1 MKLSQ
6 KSKYFLSSTLLI
18 ALSFLYVLL
27 IKIGIDKQN
36 IDLEK
41 VNRISGVVEHS
52 GIDIHYGS
60 KGRTSDVF
68 YIKLK
73 YLDEKVGV
81 YRFSGKYEDLLQL
94 VKAGDSITVYV
105 SGKANRRENVNSN
118 VIQIE
123 KGTEV
128 LLSKTEYE
136 NKESTLVYIGIG
148 GLISHA
154 IIFYYNRKKNL
165 RLRKK

>member
-1 MKLSQ
+1 MTLSQ
-6 KSKYFLSSTLLI
+6 KSKYFISSTLIIL
-18 ALSFLYVLL
+18 LSFLYVFL

-41 VNRISGVVEHS
+41 VNRISSVVEHS

-60 KGRTSDVF
+60 KGRKSNVF

-73 YLDEKVGV
+73 YLDEKVGI
-81 YRFSGKYEDLLQL
+81 YRFSRKYEDLLKL
-94 VKAGDSITVYV
+94 VKAGDSITVYF
-105 SGKANRRENVNSN
+105 SGKAKRRENVNIN
-118 VIQIE
+118 LIQIE
-123 KGTEV
+123 KGNKI

-136 NKESTLVYIGIG
+136 NKESTLIYIGIG

-165 RLRKK
+165 KLLKK